1 MHPVVHL
8 RTPAGQVVE
17 LGPGDM
23 IGRSE
28 RAALCL
34 SEPHISEAHAMVSL
48 RGGELRLLAL
58 RGRFSV
64 DGKATSQVAL
74 QRGQRIVLASRT
86 ALEVVDV
93 RLPTEVLAIASEDF
107 GPHIFASVNSLRV
120 PGPSSDVSA
129 PTFVTGFVPDADA
142 VFWTLGDRLHV
153 RIADAPARELCAGDE
168 LAVGPHRFSIVRTP
182 LLVAT
187 HAPTQESVEVGA
199 PLHLILN
206 YDTVHLIAG
215 PYRLGLDG
223 IAARIVCELASVRA
237 PIAWQE
243 VARAIWGRAEDLT
256 EETLRERW
264 DSSLG
269 RIRRKLK
276 EARLRTDLVHATR
289 GGLVEL
295 RLVPGDTLEDRM

>member
-1 MHPVVHL
+1 MHPVVCI
-8 RTPAGQVVE
+8 RTPAGKLVE

-48 RGGELRLLAL
+48 RAGELRLLGL

-64 DGKATSQVAL
+64 DGKATAQVTLRA
-74 QRGQRIVLASRT
+74 GQRIVLASRT
-86 ALEVVDV
+86 ALEVVEV
-93 RLPTEVLAIASEDF
+93 RLPEEVLALVSEDF
-107 GPHIFASVNSLRV
+107 GPFILASVSSLRV
-120 PGPSSDVSA
+120 A
-129 PTFVTGFVPDADA
+129 PEATLVVGFVPDADA
-142 VFWTLGDRLHV
+142 IFWTLDTRLYV
-153 RIADAPARELCAGDE
+153 RVGDAPARELVPGSDIIVGDR
-168 LAVGPHRFSIVRTP
+168 RFGI
-182 LLVAT
+182 VAT
-187 HAPTQESVEVGA
+187 ALDSASHVPTQESSEVGA

-206 YDTVHLIAG
+206 YDTVHIIAG
-215 PYRLGLDG
+215 PHRLTLDG
-223 IAARIVCELASVRA
+223 IAARILSELAAVRV

-243 VARAIWGRAEDLT
+243 VAREIWGKGEDVAE
-256 EETLRERW
+256 EILRERW

-289 GGLVEL
+289 AGHVEL
-295 RLVPGDTLEDRM
+295 RLAPGDTMEDRM